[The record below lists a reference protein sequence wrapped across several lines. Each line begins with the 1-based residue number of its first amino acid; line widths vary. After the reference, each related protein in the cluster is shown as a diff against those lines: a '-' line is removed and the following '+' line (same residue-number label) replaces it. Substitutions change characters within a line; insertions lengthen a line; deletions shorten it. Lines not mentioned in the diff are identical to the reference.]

1 MRARNNFTAIGHLG
15 QAPEMRTSARSQ
27 KPVVRFSVAVNHVYV
42 SDKGER
48 QQQTEWPPIVVF
60 REKLCDICMKYLRK
74 GSEVTV
80 VGHMHR
86 SVWESSTRKD
96 ADGKPMIESRIDLV
110 MDDLVMHGSSRRQ
123 EGDGEDDSVFDEPD
137 SDDIP
142 F

>member
-48 QQQTEWPPIVVF
+48 QQQTEWLPIVVF
-60 REKLCDICMKYLRK
+60 REKLCDICMKYL
-74 GSEVTV
+74 
-80 VGHMHR
+80 
-86 SVWESSTRKD
+86 RKD